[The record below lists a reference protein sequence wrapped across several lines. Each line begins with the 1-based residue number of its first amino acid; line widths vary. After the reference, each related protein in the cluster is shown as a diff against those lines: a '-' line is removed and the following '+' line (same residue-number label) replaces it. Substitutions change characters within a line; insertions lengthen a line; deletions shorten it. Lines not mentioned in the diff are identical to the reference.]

1 MKIVIIGAGEVG
13 AHMSEQLSRRA
24 HDVTMVEADP
34 ISAAGIEEEQNVRVI
49 CGNGSSAEILAR
61 AKVGECDHFLAMT
74 SEDQVNLVASS
85 IAKKMGARNTIAR
98 IHDHTYS
105 DNSFFNYQLNF
116 GIDVL
121 LNPEALAAVELAKAI
136 RNPGRVA
143 VENFARGKIEV
154 QQLEITA
161 GAKAIGRTLV
171 QLNVGSE
178 TGVRVGFIQRQG
190 DTFVPNRDTI
200 IELGDELTL
209 FGNPNS
215 LSKIQ
220 GKFSPHLKPKNV
232 HIVLYGGSETNIVL
246 IRLLANPR
254 FKIRLLEKNEHICQ
268 QLAERFPHITVVHG
282 DATSLRVLE
291 EERIGNADYFVAATK
306 VDEDN
311 VMTCLQT
318 TKLGTR
324 HILLHISRS
333 DYSEIINNFRLVLG
347 VDMAVSPREATANE
361 VLRTINETSW
371 QELAPAPGGKGKI
384 LEITVSNESPCV
396 GKLIKDIQLPG
407 ETVIV
412 ALLHK
417 YDAIVP
423 GANDKIIAKDRIVV
437 IATDEQKDRVLKLFT

>member
-1 MKIVIIGAGEVG
+1 MCG
-13 AHMSEQLSRRA
+13 LL
-24 HDVTMVEADP
+24 
-34 ISAAGIEEEQNVRVI
+34 

-178 TGVRVGFIQRQG
+178 TGVRVGLIQRQG

-220 GKFSPHLKPKNV
+220 GKFSPPSK
-232 HIVLYGGSETNIVL
+232 
-246 IRLLANPR
+246 A
-254 FKIRLLEKNEHICQ
+254 
-268 QLAERFPHITVVHG
+268 
-282 DATSLRVLE
+282 
-291 EERIGNADYFVAATK
+291 
-306 VDEDN
+306 
-311 VMTCLQT
+311 
-318 TKLGTR
+318 
-324 HILLHISRS
+324 
-333 DYSEIINNFRLVLG
+333 
-347 VDMAVSPREATANE
+347 
-361 VLRTINETSW
+361 
-371 QELAPAPGGKGKI
+371 
-384 LEITVSNESPCV
+384 
-396 GKLIKDIQLPG
+396 
-407 ETVIV
+407 
-412 ALLHK
+412 
-417 YDAIVP
+417 
-423 GANDKIIAKDRIVV
+423 
-437 IATDEQKDRVLKLFT
+437 